1 VRAAIF
7 LLLIAGVASAQVQNA
22 ADVGVGVYTTI
33 LAQGSLAAINYTINY
48 TQVTSAPVLS
58 ATVSLLPANSTTPFP
73 AQVISVMPFDITFV
87 VPANIPLGSAQLIYK
102 PVDQATQW
110 AGVFIVPANLS
121 LFRTGSTGPLRAQNI
136 NPDGTAVSNGL
147 ATPAQPGQPVVLWG
161 TGLGATPQSAVQI
174 TLGGVAQTVLY
185 AGAAPGQPGLN
196 QFNFRIGAGTP
207 DGCYVPLTVAYGTL
221 SVTSFLS
228 KTSDGLPCHH
238 PFQLSVAAM
247 QLLDR
252 GTSIQ
257 TSEIAVTT
265 AIQAPSTA
273 RASRQ
278 ESAQVPG
285 LYLNATAIANY
296 FIPAPSAPAQP
307 CTIGLSYGAVGA
319 FLAGGFDSTTLGAMT
334 IQSATSTLTLPWT
347 PPQPTDSPLNA
358 LPPPVISGGPWTWST
373 SGGANLDASSFAF
386 VLPPPIQI
394 AGGSPLTL
402 NRGQSQAITWNGSG
416 FDSNATLRL
425 SLTAQYPG
433 SPVLTCRVPA
443 QTGTLTL
450 PSNLLAQFNTGSAGA
465 ISVSVNEPG
474 SGMPFAQFKQMD
486 GSPLLM
492 IVSWSSTDARPV
504 DFQ

>member
-1 VRAAIF
+1 VRAAIL
-7 LLLIAGVASAQVQNA
+7 LLLIAGVSHAQVQNA
-22 ADVGVGVYTTI
+22 ADVGAGVYTTI
-33 LAQGSLAAINYTINY
+33 LAPGSLALVNYTSHGTIG
-48 TQVTSAPVLS
+48 TASTVSFLPAGS
-58 ATVSLLPANSTTPFP
+58 ATPIAAEIVYVSQFTIA
-73 AQVISVMPFDITFV
+73 FV
-87 VPANIPLGSAQLIYK
+87 VPANVPAGDAQLIYK

-110 AGVFIVPANLS
+110 TRVTIVPSNLA
-121 LFRTGSTGPLRAQNI
+121 LFRSGPTGPLLAQNI

-147 ATPAQPGQPVVLWG
+147 VTPAQPGQPVVLWG
-161 TGLGATPQSAVQI
+161 TGLGATPQSAVQV

-196 QFNFRIGAGTP
+196 QINFRVAGGTP
-207 DGCYVPLTVAYGTL
+207 DGCYVPLTVTYGTL

-247 QLLDR
+247 KLLDS

-257 TSEIAVTT
+257 TGEIAVTT
-265 AIQAPSTA
+265 GIQAPSTD
-273 RASRQ
+273 RASRL
-278 ESAQVPG
+278 ESAQVLG
-285 LYLNATAIANY
+285 LYWNASQIANY
-296 FIPAPSAPAQP
+296 FIAAPSAPAQP
-307 CTIGLSYGAVGA
+307 CTIGLSYGVVGA
-319 FLAGGFDSTTLGAMT
+319 FLAGGFDSTALGAMT

-358 LPPPVISGGPWTWST
+358 LPPPLISGGNWTFTT
-373 SGGANLDASSFAF
+373 SGGANLAASSFAF
-386 VLPPPIQI
+386 VLPPPVQI
-394 AGGSPLTL
+394 AGGSPVTL
-402 NRGQSQAITWNGSG
+402 NRTQSQTIAWNGSG
-416 FDSNATLRL
+416 FDSSATLQL

-450 PSNLLAQFNTGSAGA
+450 PSNLLAQFNAGFAGA
-465 ISVSVNEPG
+465 VSVSVSEAGTGIPH
-474 SGMPFAQFKQMD
+474 AQFNQLD